1 MKRVLWLLNFDAE
14 FELAAPDDYV
24 ASTKMRSNMADLVER
39 FVRPSDEESFVLQPG
54 EPLPD
59 ALVEARAWCLTPTA
73 LKTLTAAGF
82 AALRSPSLAI
92 LQSVNH
98 RAFAGKIGPSLPGAF
113 FSTNV
118 EEVRERL
125 ASGEVGKS
133 WLLKRPYGFSARLRK
148 RVLTGRLA
156 EAEQRWIAASMEAY
170 GIGLQVEPF
179 VNVLAD
185 FALHGLVRADGSF
198 ALGTPTRQLID
209 DNGAWHASRRI
220 EKAEL
225 RRDEEDALLGAGE
238 RVGRALASKDYFG
251 PFNID
256 AYRWRDQ
263 SGADQFHPLS
273 EINARYSMGWYIGMS
288 SSL

>member
-1 MKRVLWLLNFDAE
+1 
-14 FELAAPDDYV
+14 
-24 ASTKMRSNMADLVER
+24 
-39 FVRPSDEESFVLQPG
+39 
-54 EPLPD
+54 
-59 ALVEARAWCLTPTA
+59 
-73 LKTLTAAGF
+73 
-82 AALRSPSLAI
+82 
-92 LQSVNH
+92 
-98 RAFAGKIGPSLPGAF
+98 
-113 FSTNV
+113 
-118 EEVRERL
+118 
-125 ASGEVGKS
+125 
-133 WLLKRPYGFSARLRK
+133 
-148 RVLTGRLA
+148 
-156 EAEQRWIAASMEAY
+156 MEAY